1 LLPFTEKPES
11 QTVKKLIPDEALATA
26 TRLQK
31 DNPVLGLLSRVARID
46 EVNDLYESVCRLEGL
61 DCIDKLFELLDVELE
76 YDQHELQHIP
86 TSGPFVIVSN
96 HPFGALDG
104 LALIKVMARVRPDFK
119 MMANFLLQN
128 VEPIKDYFLSVN
140 PFDQRKGAYSNI
152 GGIKASMHHLEQGG
166 CMGIFPAGE
175 VSTFQKKQRTITDK
189 KWTNSAIKI
198 VKNAKVPVLPVFFDG
213 ANSRV
218 FHLLGLIHPGLRT
231 LALPSE
237 MLKKKGKP
245 IRMRFG
251 KPISAK
257 DQEMFTGVEQYGRFL
272 RAKTYALGSS
282 FDVKRDYF
290 RVFRFPQKADELVGP
305 VPDENIRAEIAR
317 LEHCRT
323 LSYDHFECYVVSSDS
338 IPHTLKEIGR
348 LREVTFREVGEGT
361 NKSIDLD
368 EYDLY
373 YNHLIL
379 WDKQAGKIAGA
390 YRIGYGPD
398 IMARYGMRGFYTSSL
413 FRMGYQM
420 RPILSRSVEL
430 GRSFIVKDY
439 QKHRLSLFLLW
450 KGILFYLMSQ
460 TQLRYIIGPVSI
472 SNQYQE
478 VSKELIIEFIRRHY
492 FDDALSSCVS
502 PRNAFRPKMKN
513 VDTEALLDASQD
525 DIKKLD
531 KIISDIEPSSFS
543 MPVLLKKYL
552 QQNAKILAFNADPK
566 FNHALDGLMLLDLKN
581 LPEDTV
587 ETLRREMV
595 GSPVHS

>member
-1 LLPFTEKPES
+1 M
-11 QTVKKLIPDEALATA
+11 KKLIPEEALATA

-31 DNPVLGLLSRVARID
+31 DNPVLGLLTRVARID
-46 EVNDLYESVCRLEGL
+46 EVNDLYDSVCRLEGI
-61 DCIDKLFELLDVELE
+61 DCIDRLFELLDVELE
-76 YDQHELQHIP
+76 YDHTQLQHIP
-86 TSGPFVIVSN
+86 ATGPFVIVSN

-104 LALIKVMARVRPDFK
+104 LALIKVIGRVRPDFK

-140 PFDQRKGAYSNI
+140 PFDDHKGAYSNI
-152 GGIKASMHHLEQGG
+152 GGLKASMQHLEQGG
-166 CMGIFPAGE
+166 GMGIFPAGE
-175 VSTFQKKQRTITDK
+175 VSTFQKKQRSITDK
-189 KWTNSAIKI
+189 KWANSAIKI
-198 VKNAKVPVLPVFFDG
+198 VKNAKVPVIPVFFDG
-213 ANSRV
+213 ANSRI

-245 IRMRFG
+245 VRMRIG
-251 KPISAK
+251 KSISPK
-257 DQEMFTGVEQYGRFL
+257 DLEMFTGVEQYGRFL

-290 RVFRFPQKADELVGP
+290 RVFRFPQKADELTPP
-305 VPDENIRAEIAR
+305 VPEDLIRKEIAG
-317 LEHCRT
+317 LESCRT
-323 LSYDHFECYVVSSDS
+323 LSYDHFECYVVGSEA

-373 YNHLIL
+373 YDHLIL
-379 WDKQAGKIAGA
+379 WDKQAGRIAGA
-390 YRIGYGPD
+390 YRIGYGPE

-413 FRMGYQM
+413 FRMSYQM
-420 RPILSRSVEL
+420 RPILSKSVEL

-450 KGILFYLMSQ
+450 KGILFYLMSH

-492 FDDALSSCVS
+492 FDDVLSNYVA
-502 PRNAFRPKMKN
+502 PRNAFKPKIKN
-513 VDTEALLDASQD
+513 VDTEVLLDASKD
-525 DIKKLD
+525 DMKKLD

-566 FNHALDGLMLLDLKN
+566 FNHALDGLMLLDLQN

-595 GSPVHS
+595 ASSATT